1 MMRQDKNN
9 PQGAVR
15 RLVGACLPA
24 LLVALLV
31 APGGLSAAAPVA
43 LAPVIPGES
52 LSSPVWVT
60 PVPDGSGDMVVVE
73 QQGTVKRFHPAA
85 QRAKGIFL
93 DIRDRVD
100 RGGWEEGLLSLAFH
114 PRFQANG
121 TFFVYYSAH
130 NPRRSVVSRLRIDG
144 TGKGDAATEQV
155 VLTVRQPYSNHNGG
169 LLLFGPDG
177 TLYIG
182 LGDGG
187 AGGDPHGNGQNLK
200 TLLGSIL
207 RIDVDRPGGGRA
219 YGIPADNPFATA
231 TDGTRPEIWAYGL
244 RNPWRFSFDRATGDL
259 FAADV
264 GQNRIEEVHRIVKGG
279 NHGWNIMEGR
289 SCYGRWRCDQEG
301 LVLPIT
307 EYDHGA
313 GKSITGGYVYRGT
326 AVPALRGQYLFAD
339 FSSGTIWHIPAD
351 TADFAQPLVLLRTE
365 LRISSFGE
373 DASGE
378 LFVVDLRGGIYRLVP
393 ARAN

>member
-1 MMRQDKNN
+1 MNRDGKARRENVGMRL
-9 PQGAVR
+9 A
-15 RLVGACLPA
+15 GACLLA
-24 LLVALLV
+24 LLVL
-31 APGGLSAAAPVA
+31 PGALSAGAPVA
-43 LAPVIPGES
+43 LAPVIPGEA

-85 QRAKGIFL
+85 ERAKGIFL

-114 PRFQANG
+114 PRFRENG

-130 NPRRSVVSRLRIDG
+130 NPRRSVVSRIRTDG
-144 TGKGDAATEQV
+144 TDAGDAASEEIL
-155 VLTVRQPYSNHNGG
+155 LTVGQPYANHNGG

-187 AGGDPHGNGQNLK
+187 AGGDPQGHGQNRT

-207 RIDVDRPGGGRA
+207 RIDVDRPSGERP
-219 YGIPADNPFATA
+219 YGIPVDNPLVDAA
-231 TDGTRPEIWAYGL
+231 DGARPEIWAYGL
-244 RNPWRFSFDRATGDL
+244 RNPWRFSFDRETGHL

-264 GQNRIEEVHRIVKGG
+264 GQNRIEEVNRIVKGG
-279 NHGWNIMEGR
+279 NHGWNVMEGR
-289 SCYGRWRCDQEG
+289 SCYGQWRCKQEG

-326 AVPALRGQYLFAD
+326 ALPTLRGQYLFGD
-339 FSSGTIWHIPAD
+339 FSAGTIWHIPAD
-351 TADFAQPLVLLRTE
+351 TAEFAKPRELLRTDM
-365 LRISSFGE
+365 RISSFGE
-373 DASGE
+373 DEAGE
-378 LFVVDLRGGIYRLVP
+378 LYVVDLRGGIYRLQP
-393 ARAN
+393 AGAE